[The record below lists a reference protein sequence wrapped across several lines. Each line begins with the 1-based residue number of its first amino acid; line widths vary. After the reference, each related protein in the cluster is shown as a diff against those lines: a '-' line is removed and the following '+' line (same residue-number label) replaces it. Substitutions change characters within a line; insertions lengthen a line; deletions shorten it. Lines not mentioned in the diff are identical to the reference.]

1 MRAAVYTRYGPPDV
15 IQITEVETPAP
26 KDNEV
31 LIKVHAAS
39 VNPLDG
45 ALMKAR
51 PHSLRI
57 LLGLRKPKDTRP
69 GRDVAGEVRAVGRNV
84 TRFKPGEEVFGLC
97 LRDPQD
103 SGAGVWAHCHGAFAE
118 YTCAPEATSVLKPDG
133 VTFEQAAAV
142 PVAALTALQ
151 GLRDQGQIQPG
162 HKVLIH
168 GAGGG
173 VGTFAVQIAKWLGA
187 DVTGVTRT
195 GNLDMVRS
203 IGADRVIDYTQED
216 FTQSGQSY
224 DLIFDCFA
232 NHSLSACRRVL
243 NPKGI
248 YVMAGGPGS
257 RWMVGILAPVIK
269 ALVLSPFVSQ
279 KLVTF
284 LARPNTE
291 DLTTVH
297 ELMKTGKVTPVID
310 RCYRLNEVAEAIRHL
325 EGGQARG
332 KVVITLENNHQV
344 QNKPSRDSA
353 RLRFS

>member
-1 MRAAVYTRYGPPDV
+1 
-15 IQITEVETPAP
+15 
-26 KDNEV
+26 
-31 LIKVHAAS
+31 
-39 VNPLDG
+39 
-45 ALMKAR
+45 
-51 PHSLRI
+51 
-57 LLGLRKPKDTRP
+57 
-69 GRDVAGEVRAVGRNV
+69 
-84 TRFKPGEEVFGLC
+84 
-97 LRDPQD
+97 
-103 SGAGVWAHCHGAFAE
+103 
-118 YTCAPEATSVLKPDG
+118 
-133 VTFEQAAAV
+133 
-142 PVAALTALQ
+142 
-151 GLRDQGQIQPG
+151 
-162 HKVLIH
+162 
-168 GAGGG
+168 